1 MNMDFEKLAAA
12 RYSARK
18 FSDRPVEKEKLM
30 KILEVG
36 RLAPTAK
43 NLQSQRIIAVTSPEG
58 LEKVNKAYRCFGAP
72 VVLVVCAD
80 RSAACDAPT
89 TERNMAETD
98 ATIVATH
105 MMLETYELGLGCTYV
120 CAFKTAILKEELELD
135 ENIEPYAIL
144 PIGYPAE
151 DCVPSERH
159 SQRFPLEH
167 TVKFI

>member
-1 MNMDFEKLAAA
+1 MDFEKLAAT

-18 FSDRPVEKEKLM
+18 FADKAVENEKLM

-58 LEKVNKAYRCFGAP
+58 LEKVYRAYHCFSAP
-72 VVLVVCAD
+72 VVLVICGD
-80 RSAACDAPT
+80 KDAACDAPT

-120 CAFKTAILKEELELD
+120 CAFKTETLRKELD
-135 ENIEPYAIL
+135 LSENLTPYALL

>member
-1 MNMDFEKLAAA
+1 
-12 RYSARK
+12 
-18 FSDRPVEKEKLM
+18 M

-43 NLQSQRIIAVTSPEG
+43 NLQSQRILAVTSPEG
-58 LEKVNKAYRCFGAP
+58 LEKVYKAYHCFSAP
-72 VVLVVCAD
+72 VVLVICGD
-80 RSAACDAPT
+80 KDAACDAPT
-89 TERNMAETD
+89 TERNMAATD

-105 MMLETYELGLGCTYV
+105 MMLETYEQGLGCTYV
-120 CAFKTAILKEELELD
+120 CAFKTAILKEELALP
-135 ENIEPYAIL
+135 ENVEPYALL
-144 PIGYPAE
+144 PIGYPAD

>member
-1 MNMDFEKLAAA
+1 MDFEKLAAT

-18 FSDRPVEKEKLM
+18 FADKAVENEKLM

-58 LEKVNKAYRCFGAP
+58 LEKVYRAYHCFSAP
-72 VVLVVCAD
+72 VVLVVCGD
-80 RSAACDAPT
+80 REAACDAPT

-120 CAFKTAILKEELELD
+120 CAFKTETLRKELD
-135 ENIEPYAIL
+135 LPENLTPYALL

>member
-1 MNMDFEKLAAA
+1 MEYEQLVKA

-18 FSDRPVEKEKLM
+18 FSGKPVEREKLER
-30 KILEVG
+30 ILEIG

-43 NLQSQRIIAVTSPEG
+43 NLQSQRIIVAHSPAA
-58 LEKVNKAYRCFGAP
+58 LEKVNRAYNCFSAP
-72 VVLVVCAD
+72 AVLIVCGD
-80 RSAACDAPT
+80 RDAACDAPT

-120 CAFKTAILKEELELD
+120 CAFKSDVIKKEFDLPPSV
-135 ENIEPYAIL
+135 EPYVLL
-144 PIGYPAE
+144 PIGYPSD

-159 SQRFPLEH
+159 YQRRPIGE
-167 TVKFI
+167 TVKFM

>member
-1 MNMDFEKLAAA
+1 MDFEKLAAA

-18 FSDRPVEKEKLM
+18 FDDRAVETEKLM

-43 NLQSQRIIAVTSPEG
+43 NMQSQRIIAITSPEG
-58 LEKVNKAYRCFGAP
+58 LEKVYRAYHCFSAP
-72 VVLVVCAD
+72 VVLVICGD
-80 RSAACDAPT
+80 QSAACDAPT

-120 CAFKTAILKEELELD
+120 CAFKTDILKKELD
-135 ENIEPYAIL
+135 LPDNLTPYSLL
-144 PIGYPAE
+144 PIGYPAK
-151 DCVPSERH
+151 DCEPSERH
-159 SQRFPLEH
+159 YQRLPLEH
-167 TVKFI
+167 TVKFM

>member
-1 MNMDFEKLAAA
+1 MDFERLAAE
-12 RYSARK
+12 RFSARK

-43 NLQSQRIIAVTSPEG
+43 NLQSQRIIAAVTPEG
-58 LEKVNKAYRCFGAP
+58 LEKVYKAYHCFSAP
-72 VVLVVCAD
+72 VVLIICGDTA
-80 RSAACDAPT
+80 AACDSPT

-98 ATIVATH
+98 ASIVATH
-105 MMLETYELGLGCTYV
+105 MMLEAVELGLGCTYV
-120 CAFKTAILKEELELD
+120 CAFKAETVRREFDLP
-135 ENIEPYAIL
+135 ENVVPYSML

-159 SQRFPLEH
+159 FQRLPLSE
-167 TVKFI
+167 TVKFV

>member
-1 MNMDFEKLAAA
+1 MDFEKLAAA

-18 FSDRPVEKEKLM
+18 FSERPVENEKLM

-36 RLAPTAK
+36 RIAPTAK
-43 NLQSQRIIAVTSPEG
+43 NLQSQRIFAITSKEG
-58 LEKVNKAYRCFGAP
+58 LEKVYKAYHCFSAP
-72 VVLVVCAD
+72 VVLVVCGD

-120 CAFKTAILKEELELD
+120 CAFKTAILKEALELP

>member
-1 MNMDFEKLAAA
+1 MDFEKLVAA

-18 FSDRPVEKEKLM
+18 FADKAVEKEKLM

-43 NLQSQRIIAVTSPEG
+43 NLQSQRIIAITSPEG
-58 LEKVNKAYRCFGAP
+58 LERVYRAYHCFSAP
-72 VVLVVCAD
+72 VVLVVCGD
-80 RSAACDAPT
+80 KDAACDAPT

-98 ATIVATH
+98 AAIVATH

-120 CAFKTAILKEELELD
+120 CAFKTDILKRELD
-135 ENIEPYAIL
+135 LPENITPYSLL

-167 TVKFI
+167 TVKFM